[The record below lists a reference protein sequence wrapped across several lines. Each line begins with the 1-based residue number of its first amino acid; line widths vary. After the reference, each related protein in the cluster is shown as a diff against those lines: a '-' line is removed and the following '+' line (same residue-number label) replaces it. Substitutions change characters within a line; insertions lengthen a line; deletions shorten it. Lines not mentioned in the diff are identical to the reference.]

1 MASINSYKITDIYW
15 NPIDFNII
23 GEQFKLKKMPINFDN
38 GMSFNLFD
46 CFENVQDLKFN
57 NKSGMFLTDLKN
69 NSTIIED
76 NNSPSYVSNLSLIES
91 PIASNDK
98 KIFNIVNNKLIL
110 SSFYKFSIKDKLIF
124 SFYNGKIFIK
134 NSDNYLLTDKGLGDN
149 GLIFTPQINPPDNSQ
164 LFDYILGDGY
174 ISIFRNE
181 SNYSVIV
188 ALVNNTIQL
197 QNFNTNSSTIPSNC
211 IFFLP
216 SFSSN
221 SKNNTSVKDS
231 FLVTYET
238 NPLLSRKDLKVKT
251 KTQNYFQNYLGIFPS
266 EIFTIENNEAIYD
279 LYFHPLKN
287 YQTPEYL
294 YNNNNL
300 NRTYKKIYTGTNQ
313 RNGSDSICLSYTSN
327 SIKVEFK
334 SNASTKFY
342 FNPIGNIQNLSDV
355 GFIEDGATAGETPYI
370 SDRIYQRLKTNA
382 PYLTSINIIHP
393 ETDNNYWLCSWL
405 YKDSNGDKKWLD
417 RYYNPAYYSV
427 DQALSATKMVY
438 HSKLDSNLSY
448 CYDIPSTTKIMPN
461 VLYEYYHVGKQD
473 SKNFLKYF
481 DYNYKTNKPSKI
493 LTITNWLSSPLQDDS
508 TFKNNGLVYNNDDA
522 NFKGNYWVLDGNNY
536 AIFPAKDILL
546 ENKNLT
552 TSLWLNVQEWSNIQG
567 NQIFGNYYDSGF
579 GLLNESDIFSPIIT
593 LINNDTAQIQN
604 LNYRFG
610 KISKADIP
618 NNPSSHTFDFIQRL
632 PNYDYWVF
640 DSENLRA
647 IKYNVDDRVQIDKNI
662 GYGITTISQIE
673 TDSYENLYIYDNNSK
688 KYIKL
693 NSNGDLLGTYNVTS
707 NTNRIEI
714 DLNDN
719 VLQVY
724 GNTSTIDNNNVLW
737 EIIGSNLYKNKKMY
751 ATVGKSKQI
760 ICDRKNNLWITSEND
775 LYTKI
780 NSDGTFA
787 FTYQFSKNPISDT
800 NCSSAP
806 PIVTHTKK
814 AIEED
819 LPFISTTDYKY
830 VLTNDYLQILVTEE
844 TTKTIYP
851 PSSPS
856 SRRRSINFINSPINT
871 DPCNKQYA
879 QEDLLIM
886 IDEND
891 REAYLIN
898 QNGVP
903 VSKLN
908 FSGLSNINT
917 NKFFAYGDFTG
928 YQHTR
933 KFKSIKKNLSWNF
946 KIADSLGNQPQ
957 LLSLKYSVSSL
968 PPGWHHFAFTF
979 DSDSGLAKYYIDSVE
994 VDSINFEP
1002 YIYELHYDYR
1012 TSLLLGATTVKNSI
1026 LNNLLNSDKGY
1037 KFVGSIADLRMY
1049 NIYLNQGDIEQIY
1062 NASDFSPQST
1072 DLIWNADIGERDYI
1086 EEIKHWFQFK
1096 MPANKSKYYNINIHN
1111 FKADDN
1117 VKKNIEQAM
1126 KNVINKISPS
1136 YTSLYKINWS

>member
-1 MASINSYKITDIYW
+1 MASINSYKISDIYW

-23 GEQFKLKKMPINFDN
+23 GEQFKLKKTPITFDN

-46 CFENVQDLKFN
+46 CLENIQDLKFN
-57 NKSGMFLTDLKN
+57 NKNGIFLSELKN
-69 NSTIIED
+69 NTSIIED
-76 NNSPSYVSNLSLIES
+76 NSSPESVSNLSLIES

-98 KIFNIVNNKLIL
+98 RIFNIVNNKLIL
-110 SSFYKFSIKDKLIF
+110 SSLYTFSIKDKLIF
-124 SFYNGKIFIK
+124 SFYNNKIIIK
-134 NSDNYLLTDKGLGDN
+134 NSVGYLLTDKGLGDN
-149 GLIFTPQINPPDNSQ
+149 GLVFAPQINPPDNSQ

-174 ISIFRNE
+174 ISMFRNK

-188 ALVNNTIQL
+188 ALVNNSIQL
-197 QNFNTNSSTIPSNC
+197 QNFNISSATIPSNC

-216 SFSSN
+216 SFSN
-221 SKNNTSVKDS
+221 NTKNNSSVKDS
-231 FLVTYET
+231 FLVKYET
-238 NPLLSRKDLKVKT
+238 NPLLSRKDLIVKS
-251 KTQNYFQNYLGIFPS
+251 KTPDYTQNYLGVFPS
-266 EIFTIENNEAIYD
+266 ENFSIKNKEAVSD

-287 YQTPEYL
+287 YQTADYL
-294 YNNNNL
+294 YNNNNI
-300 NRTYKKIYTGTNQ
+300 NRFYRKIYSGTNQ
-313 RNGSDSICLSYTSN
+313 KNGLDSICLGYTSN

-334 SNASTKFY
+334 SNSSTKFY
-342 FNPIGNIQNLSDV
+342 YNPISQVQDLSAA
-355 GFIEDGATAGETPYI
+355 GFIEDGATAGEAPYI
-370 SDRIYQRLKTNA
+370 SDRISQRLKSNA
-382 PYLTSINIIHP
+382 PYLTSLDIIHP
-393 ETDNNYWLCSWL
+393 ETDNNFWLCSWL
-405 YKDSNGDKKWLD
+405 YKAPDGSKKWLD
-417 RYYNPAYYSV
+417 RYYNPAYYTT
-427 DQALSATKMVY
+427 DEAMSATKMVY
-438 HSKLDSNLSY
+438 HSKLYPNLSY
-448 CYDIPSTTKIMPN
+448 CYDVPSTTKIIPN

-481 DYNYKTNKPSKI
+481 DYSYKTNQPSKI
-493 LTITNWLSSPLQDDS
+493 LNITNWLSSPLQDNS
-508 TFKNNGLVYNNDDA
+508 TFKNNGLLYNNSDL

-536 AIFPAKDILL
+536 AIFPAKDVLL
-546 ENKNLT
+546 ESKNLT
-552 TSLWLNVQEWSNIQG
+552 VSLWLNVQDWSNIQG
-567 NQIFGNYYDSGF
+567 NQIFGNYYNSGF
-579 GLLNESDIFSPIIT
+579 GLLNESDVFSPIIT
-593 LINNDTAQIQN
+593 LINNNTAQIQN

-610 KISKADIP
+610 KISNTNIS
-618 NNPSSHTFDFIQRL
+618 NLPSSYTFDFIQRL

-640 DSENLRA
+640 DSKNLRA
-647 IKYNVDDRVQIDKNI
+647 VKYNVDDRVTIDKSI
-662 GYGITTISQIE
+662 RYSITTISQVE
-673 TDSYENLYIYDNNSK
+673 TDSRENLYIYDNSVK

-693 NSNGDLLGTYNVTS
+693 NPDGELLGVYSVTS

-714 DLNDN
+714 DLNNN

-724 GNTSTIDNNNVLW
+724 GNASTIDNDNMLW
-737 EIIGSNLYKNKKMY
+737 EVVGANLYKNKKMY

-760 ICDRKNNLWITSEND
+760 ICDRNNNLWITSEDD

-780 NSDGTFA
+780 NSNGTFE

-800 NCSSAP
+800 NCSPAP
-806 PIVTHTKK
+806 PIVTHTEK

-851 PSSPS
+851 ANPST

-871 DPCNKQYA
+871 DPCNNQYD

-891 REAYLIN
+891 KEAYLIN
-898 QNGVP
+898 QRGTP
-903 VSKLN
+903 ISKLN
-908 FSGLSNINT
+908 FSGLSDIN
-917 NKFFAYGDFTG
+917 NNNYFAHGDFTG

-946 KIADSLGNQPQ
+946 KIANSSGKQSQ
-957 LLSLKYSVSSL
+957 LLSLKHSVSSL
-968 PPGWHHFAFTF
+968 PSGWHHFAFTF
-979 DSDSGLAKYYIDSVE
+979 DSDLGTAKYYIDSVE
-994 VDSINFEP
+994 VDSTNFTP
-1002 YIYELHYDYR
+1002 KAYQLYYDYR

-1037 KFVGSIADLRMY
+1037 KFVGSVSDLRMY

-1072 DLIWNADIGERDYI
+1072 NLTWNADIGERNYI

-1096 MPANKSKYYNINIHN
+1096 MPGNKSKYYNINIHN
-1111 FKADDN
+1111 FKANDN
-1117 VKKNIEQAM
+1117 VKKNIEQAV